1 MCRMLGAVWSG
12 VEGSKVVA
20 ELVGLLYEAAR
31 NDPFLEAI
39 AGDARHCHGYG
50 YLLAYT
56 DGRGWRILWER
67 YDAADELGPG
77 EESCVANLEALRWAS
92 ERLAELIRGT
102 ARGMIMLHARRAGR
116 KEPRGSLHTHPYLH
130 GIPGRNGYR
139 TIALMHNGS
148 VHKDELALLL
158 GVDPAAYTDS
168 HLLAVW
174 LARQLGTGMTV
185 EEAVREAEKY
195 TRSALDIVIAD
206 IAPGPSID
214 LYIYS
219 HLPEGLDPNRVEY
232 YKPVVFTASEA
243 KGYMS
248 STLKLL
254 AEKKGLKLE
263 TDETTD
269 KLYHVKV
276 TE

>member
-1 MCRMLGAVWSG
+1 MLGAAWFG
-12 VEGSKVVA
+12 AEGSRLA
-20 ELVGLLYEAAR
+20 ARLAGLLYEAAR
-31 NDPFLEAI
+31 SDPLLEAI
-39 AGDARHCHGYG
+39 TGDARHCHGYG
-50 YLLAYT
+50 YLLVYS

-77 EESCVANLEALRWAS
+77 EESCRANLDALGWAA
-92 ERLAELIRGT
+92 ERLASLVEGT
-102 ARGMIMLHARRAGR
+102 ARGVLMLHARRASRG
-116 KEPRGSLHTHPYLH
+116 EPRGSLHAHPYLH

-139 TIALMHNGS
+139 MLALMHNGS
-148 VHKDELALLL
+148 VHKDGLALLL
-158 GVDPAAYTDS
+158 GVDPAAYTDT

-174 LARQLGTGMTV
+174 LARQLGTGRTM

-195 TRSALDIVIAD
+195 TKTALDIVLAD
-206 IAPGPSID
+206 IAPGPSIS

-219 HLPEGLDPNRVEY
+219 HLPEGLDANRLEY
-232 YKPVVFTASEA
+232 YKPVVFTAGEA

-254 AEKKGLKLE
+254 AEKRGLKLE
-263 TDETTD
+263 TDETIG

-276 TE
+276 TG